1 MGQCQPGGNNMPQS
15 STLGPF
21 SRDIFISELDENLE
35 YILIKFPDK
44 TNMLARRIKIQ
55 DLEKQRK

>member
-1 MGQCQPGGNNMPQS
+1 MPQS

>member
-15 STLGPF
+15 SMLGPF